1 LSRFFATGSK
11 VGIQAAD
18 VKPLKLILATLNA
31 ATLPG
36 DMGLPGLKR
45 HPPKSSR
52 RGSWSVTARANW
64 RVTLRFDGKDA
75 VDVYYE
81 DYH

>member
-45 HPPKSSR
+45 HPPKKQSSR
-52 RGSWSVTARANW
+52 FLVSNGSSQLASHSSV
-64 RVTLRFDGKDA
+64 
-75 VDVYYE
+75 
-81 DYH
+81 